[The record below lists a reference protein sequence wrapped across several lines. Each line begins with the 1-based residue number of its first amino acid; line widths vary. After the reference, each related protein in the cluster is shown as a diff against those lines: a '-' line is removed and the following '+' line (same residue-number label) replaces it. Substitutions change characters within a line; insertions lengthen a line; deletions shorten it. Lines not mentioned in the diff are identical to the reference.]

1 METARKR
8 IIDFIENQGI
18 RPSEFLANTGLKK
31 GFVDR
36 SHQNSGISDVYMSK
50 ILETYPEINPEWL
63 LTGKGEMIRKKESKT
78 QGSETKDDYIIRLQ
92 REKIEELEKKVKKLK
107 KELSSPSTYPNV
119 AEPDH

>member
-1 METARKR
+1 
-8 IIDFIENQGI
+8 
-18 RPSEFLANTGLKK
+18 
-31 GFVDR
+31 
-36 SHQNSGISDVYMSK
+36 MSK